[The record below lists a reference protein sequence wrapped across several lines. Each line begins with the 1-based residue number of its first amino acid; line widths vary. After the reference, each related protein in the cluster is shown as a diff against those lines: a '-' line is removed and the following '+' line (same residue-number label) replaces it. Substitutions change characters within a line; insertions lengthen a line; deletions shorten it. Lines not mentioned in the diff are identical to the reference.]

1 MRLLLILSCL
11 SFFTPLTAH
20 GFDTPAQSAIVYDM
34 TTDEVLL
41 DKNSDQIIYPAS
53 MTKLMTLY
61 IVFEKLQQGSISLED
76 KFLVSEKAWKKQG
89 SKMFVPYN
97 KEVGVE
103 QLIYGIATQSGN
115 DACIVMAE
123 GIAGSEEAFV
133 ALMNQKAVQLGLTNS
148 NFVNSTG
155 WPHPDHV
162 TTAKD
167 LQILS
172 LRLITDFPHYY
183 KYLGNKEYTYG
194 GIKQFNRNPLLG
206 KVAGVDGLK
215 TGHTEEAG
223 YCLASSA
230 ERNGRRVIS
239 VITGMRSKVA
249 RATQG
254 RRLLE
259 WAFRNFQ
266 VRKIADSNRA
276 VTKLPVWLG
285 DKNDI
290 AVTSGKNINMLFK
303 IGQQIDD
310 QANAKIIYNHPIKAP
325 IKRGQVVA
333 ELVITKASS
342 SSSSDVVK
350 VKKYPL
356 IAMESI
362 EKSGFFVNLIDKFID
377 LTSL

>member
-310 QANAKIIYNHPIKAP
+310 QANAKIVYNHPIKAP

-350 VKKYPL
+350 VRKYPL